1 MPSEAGMIS
10 QRIRAL
16 ERAAPLNLYNHND
29 LMMLSL
35 DLFDVRFA
43 NSD

>member
-1 MPSEAGMIS
+1 MIS